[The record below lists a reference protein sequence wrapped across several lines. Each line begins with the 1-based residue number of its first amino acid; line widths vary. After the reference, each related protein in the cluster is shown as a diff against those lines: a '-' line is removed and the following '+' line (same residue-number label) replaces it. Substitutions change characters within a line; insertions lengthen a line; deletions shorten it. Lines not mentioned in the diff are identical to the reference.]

1 MISNRT
7 LVVSTSILM
16 FYAMLVCYLYLEISG
31 TANLSVATIIS
42 LFPLFFTFIL
52 AENKSVLS
60 PIGFFIISILVF
72 ILSRPIINIFTEID
86 IVEAGLVKGEYE
98 IAKAVC
104 LVGIGIATSSLFMS
118 FPIKYEKYDIFIFK
132 PVLTLPSWI
141 RSSMLYLS
149 VLLIMLFL
157 YKSYVAAQVIGQ
169 ESYFSILESSGVHDH
184 LKFFFFSKII
194 LVFYLLSSNERPQ
207 YLYFWCSLL
216 LFIGS
221 LGFMAIGLRGYTIAY
236 FMMFLF
242 FLNERKKI
250 NMVFMIPIGIMVVYV
265 SALVLEH
272 RLGFSVFKNS
282 FEMIYLPLGQQG
294 ASFEVVYGA
303 ANFLDE
309 IKSCISYSE
318 YFSGSDFGAC
328 VDLARGVDFTS
339 GGFASSYFAEGLYF
353 GLVVYILLCAVI
365 GIIIKYLDH
374 VSAIRIQASVVAVID
389 RSRCGLLL
397 FCILPNLVY
406 FARSSSF
413 DLVHKFILSCIFI
426 AVYAFFFERQGCK
439 NDY

>member
-1 MISNRT
+1 MILNRFI
-7 LVVSTSILM
+7 VVFTSFLMLCVILI
-16 FYAMLVCYLYLEISG
+16 CYLHLEISG
-31 TANLSVATIIS
+31 TANISIATVAS
-42 LFPLFFTFIL
+42 LFPLFCTLLL
-52 AENKSVLS
+52 AKNKSVLS
-60 PIGFFIISILVF
+60 PIGFFIISISVF
-72 ILSRPIINIFTEID
+72 ILSRPIINIFTEMD
-86 IVEAGLVKGEYE
+86 IVEAGVVKGKYE
-98 IAKAVC
+98 IAKTVY
-104 LVGIGIATSSLFMS
+104 LVGIGIATSCLFMS
-118 FPIKYEKYDIFIFK
+118 FPVRYEKYDFFIFK

-141 RSSMLYLS
+141 RSCMLYLS
-149 VLLIMLFL
+149 IILILLFW
-157 YKSYVAAQVIGQ
+157 YKSYVVAQLVGT

-184 LKFFFFSKII
+184 LKFFFLSKMI
-194 LVFYLLSSNERPQ
+194 LVFYLLSSSERPCH
-207 YLYFWCSLL
+207 LYFWCSFL

-221 LGFMAIGLRGYTIAY
+221 LGFMAIGLRGYTISY

-328 VDLARGVDFTS
+328 VDLARGVGFTS

-374 VSAIRIQASVVAVID
+374 VSAIRMQASVVAVID

-413 DLVHKFILSCIFI
+413 DLIYKFIVSCIFI

-439 NDY
+439 NDC

>member
-1 MISNRT
+1 MISNRIIV
-7 LVVSTSILM
+7 LFTSIFM
-16 FYAMLVCYLYLEISG
+16 FCAILVYYLHLEISG

-42 LFPLFFTFIL
+42 LLPLLFTLIL
-52 AENKSVLS
+52 AKNKSILS
-60 PIGFFIISILVF
+60 PIGFFTISTLVF

-98 IAKAVC
+98 IAKTVC
-104 LVGIGIATSSLFMS
+104 LVGIGVATSCLFIS
-118 FPIKYEKYDIFIFK
+118 FPVTYEKYDLFIFK
-132 PVLTLPSWI
+132 PILTLPSWV
-141 RSSMLYLS
+141 RSCMLHLS
-149 VLLIMLFL
+149 VILILLFL
-157 YKSYVAAQVIGQ
+157 YKSYVVAQRVGT
-169 ESYFSILESSGVHDH
+169 ESYFSILESSGVHEH
-184 LKFFFFSKII
+184 LKFFFLSKMI
-194 LVFYLLSSNERPQ
+194 LTFYLLSSSERSSH
-207 YLYFWCSLL
+207 LYFWCSFL

-250 NMVFMIPIGIMVVYV
+250 NMVFMIPIGIMIVYV

-318 YFSGSDFGAC
+318 YFSGSDFGSC
-328 VDLARGVDFTS
+328 VDLARGVGFTS

-353 GLVVYILLCAVI
+353 GLSGYILLCAVI
-365 GIIIKYLDH
+365 GFLIKYLDH
-374 VSAIRIQASVVAVID
+374 VSALRMQTSVVTVID

-397 FCILPNLVY
+397 FCVLPNLVY

-413 DLVHKFILSCIFI
+413 DLIYKFIVSCIFI
-426 AVYAFFFERQGCK
+426 AVYAFFFERPRV
-439 NDY
+439 